1 MMDWSL
7 IKFQNPLLKKLL
19 PPFVLEQIEENIM
32 DGNWPKHKKVKKAR
46 WKWTLFFAANPEEL
60 MRTTPTKKRNAVLDY
75 ILELLQTNTFKYH
88 LSVKSMI
95 SILHSDWKLSKK
107 SHFNISRQKWY

>member
-1 MMDWSL
+1 
-7 IKFQNPLLKKLL
+7 
-19 PPFVLEQIEENIM
+19 
-32 DGNWPKHKKVKKAR
+32 
-46 WKWTLFFAANPEEL
+46 

-107 SHFNISRQKWY
+107 SHFNISRQKLYLFVGMAFVTLEMFEFSPQMFWFSNIVFYLIGNVVVNMYLYQQLSEQN